1 MGVVCASLTF
11 AVPSVRRRR
20 LMPPD
25 AAAAEILRQR
35 PRLMLVVTLVLR
47 ASLPAAWGKGIT
59 GKEQKIEEN

>member
-1 MGVVCASLTF
+1 
-11 AVPSVRRRR
+11 
-20 LMPPD
+20 MPPD